1 MKHKSITFVIAL
13 VLISSLLL
21 ASCAQPTEAPAP
33 VETEAPV
40 ATEAPP
46 EPEAP
51 TATEAPA
58 AEGGQLE
65 VFSWWTGGGEAAG
78 LDALIAIW
86 NENIRISNS

>member
-46 EPEAP
+46 LNPKPQQPLKRLRLKADSWRSSL
-51 TATEAPA
+51 
-58 AEGGQLE
+58 GGLVVE
-65 VFSWWTGGGEAAG
+65 KPRAWMH
-78 LDALIAIW
+78 
-86 NENIRISNS
+86 